1 MTLKSEATN
10 CIKINV
16 METIKKNIVLL
27 LLLFGMIGITSQ
39 KATSQV
45 SVSFQMFYDNLSVHG
60 NWISD
65 SNYGYVWS
73 PNVGVGFSPYRT
85 NGHWV
90 YTDYGWTWVSNYSW
104 GWAPFHYGRWYYDS
118 YYGWLWVPDTVW
130 APAWVTWRYYD
141 GYYGWA
147 AIGPS
152 ISIDIAFGNSY
163 NIPYNQWVFV
173 RERDFGRPNI
183 SSYYID
189 KSKNTTII
197 KNSVVVNSIQTN
209 KGNRYNAGP
218 ARGHVQKRA
227 SHTITQVTL
236 KDRDKP
242 GQKMS
247 GNELQLYKP
256 RVQRSNGSRKEF
268 PAKVMERKNVKP
280 VAERK
285 VEPKT
290 NREEKQLT
298 KQQEHRMEPVKK
310 QRNEMDQRAQ
320 QREQQ
325 IQQREQQIRNQPRE
339 IQREEKNRGQQ
350 IPHRSEK
357 SGRNHMQSEE
367 RMNDFN
373 NAQRGQL
380 QRFEQQNNRSD
391 MIERSNNQ
399 LQHPLRQNTE
409 RVPLLQR
416 N

>member
-1 MTLKSEATN
+1 
-10 CIKINV
+10 

-27 LLLFGMIGITSQ
+27 LLLFGMIGMTSQ

-65 SNYGYVWS
+65 PNYGYVWS
-73 PNVGVGFSPYRT
+73 PNVSVGFAPYRT

-118 YYGWLWVPDTVW
+118 YYGWLWAPDTVW

-147 AIGPS
+147 AIGPG

-163 NIPYNQWVFV
+163 SVPYNQWVFV
-173 RERDFGRPNI
+173 RDRDFGRPNI
-183 SSYYID
+183 SNYYVN

-197 KNSVVVNSIQTN
+197 KNSVVINSIQTN

-227 SHTITQVTL
+227 SHSITQVTL
-236 KDRDKP
+236 RDRDKP
-242 GQKMS
+242 GQKLS
-247 GNELQLYKP
+247 RNELQLYKP
-256 RVQRSNGSRKEF
+256 RVERNNGSRKEF

-285 VEPKT
+285 EEPKI
-290 NREEKQLT
+290 NRVEKQLP
-298 KQQEHRMEPVKK
+298 KQNERRMEPVKK
-310 QRNEMDQRAQ
+310 QRNEIDQRAQ
-320 QREQQ
+320 QRQQEMQRNEQRVRN
-325 IQQREQQIRNQPRE
+325 QQRETQRNERGKAQQIERRTEEPFQNQ
-339 IQREEKNRGQQ
+339 
-350 IPHRSEK
+350 
-357 SGRNHMQSEE
+357 
-367 RMNDFN
+367 
-373 NAQRGQL
+373 QRGQRL
-380 QRFEQQNNRSD
+380 QRFDQQNNKPD
-391 MIERSNNQ
+391 MLQRGNNQ
-399 LQHPLRQNTE
+399 LQHPIRQHTE
-409 RVPLLQR
+409 RVPILER
-416 N
+416 K